1 MQWREKGEIFCVC
14 VGKKWIKNTSRH
26 PSCKQLSSHV
36 PFSHLKNLVS
46 SSCHVEKK
54 DNLSTFTF
62 IYFFFI
68 FILIFSSNLIPRDD
82 SISSVLITGSLIC
95 LLFPFGFWYSGHISC
110 LDEHLRVPLFWY
122 THSSP
127 SATQVTTYP
136 YLLFKTFLYI
146 KTTLLKSFYDTII
159 V

>member
-1 MQWREKGEIFCVC
+1 MRNAVERERRDFFVC

-26 PSCKQLSSHV
+26 PSCKHLSSHV

-68 FILIFSSNLIPRDD
+68 FILIFSSNLIPWDD

-95 LLFPFGFWYSGHISC
+95 LLFPLGFDTLGVFLALMNTWEFPCFGICTS
-110 LDEHLRVPLFWY
+110 LPQ
-122 THSSP
+122 P
-127 SATQVTTYP
+127 P
-136 YLLFKTFLYI
+136 K
-146 KTTLLKSFYDTII
+146 
-159 V
+159 